1 MIFDEPTVGLDVMA
15 ARAIAQFIRQCRER
29 GKTVIF
35 STHVMSEAAKLCD
48 HIGIIHGGNIL
59 EEGTLQELRARH
71 GKEDLEDIFVEVVGE
86 ES

>member
-1 MIFDEPTVGLDVMA
+1 MRFAGGRD
-15 ARAIAQFIRQCRER
+15 CRER

-35 STHVMSEAAKLCD
+35 STHVMSEATKLCD
-48 HIGIIHGGNIL
+48 RIGIIHGGNIL
-59 EEGTLQELRARH
+59 EEGTLEALRTRH